1 MPSYTQRGLKKCPK
15 CKTETE
21 NKKCPICGAA
31 TQGTGPWV
39 VRFRTIEN
47 GARINKRLSKDEH
60 GHNFLSK
67 KEAQAAYEAYVK
79 EHKNESKVIADS
91 FIFDELLKR
100 YLKYDATLVRE
111 STTYDKENVFA
122 LHITP
127 YFTGK
132 RIDKLTKIDILDW
145 LDKIN
150 ELISEK
156 TKKPYSFKYK
166 EKIRGYMFSFLTFCE
181 DFFDIPNVMKRLKT
195 PRNKPPKKEMQFYV
209 LEEFNALC
217 DVIDDI
223 MWKSFFMTLYYS
235 GMRIGEMLALS
246 DKDINIQ
253 KETIKID
260 KSLTRKT
267 TDGSP
272 YKITPPKNKS
282 SIRTISIPKVL
293 SEQLKYYF
301 DYKRGNNISGTFLF
315 GGEVPIAENTYMRRL
330 ATYANTA
337 GIKKIRIHDFRHSH
351 ASLFINLGANVV
363 LVSKRLGHSTPNE
376 TLATYGHLFPSSEP
390 DIVHKLDD
398 VLGAHL
404 GAKK

>member
-1 MPSYTQRGLKKCPK
+1 MPSFTQRGLKKCPK

-21 NKKCPICGAA
+21 NKKCPNCGAA

-39 VRFRTIEN
+39 VRFRTVEN
-47 GARINKRLSKDEH
+47 GERINKRLSKDEH
-60 GHNFLSK
+60 GNNFSSK
-67 KEAQAAYEAYVK
+67 KEAQAAFEAYIK
-79 EHKNESKVIADS
+79 EHANESKVVSDS
-91 FIFDELLKR
+91 LLFDELLKR

-111 STTYDKENVFA
+111 STTYDKENVFM

-132 RIDKLTKIDILDW
+132 RVDKLTKINILDW
-145 LDKIN
+145 LDLIN
-150 ELISEK
+150 GLISER
-156 TKKPYSFKYK
+156 TNKPYSFKYK
-166 EKIRGYMFSFLTFCE
+166 EKIRGYMFSFLSFCE

-195 PRNKPPKKEMQFYV
+195 PRNKPPKKEMQFYD
-209 LEEFNALC
+209 LEEFDALC
-217 DVIDDI
+217 NVIDDL
-223 MWKSFFMTLYYS
+223 MWKTFFMTLYYS
-235 GMRIGEMLALS
+235 GMRVGELLALTN
-246 DKDINIQ
+246 KDVNFE

-267 TDGSP
+267 TDGAP
-272 YKITPPKNKS
+272 YKITYPKNKS
-282 SIRTISIPKVL
+282 SIRTISIPKELVN
-293 SEQLKYYF
+293 QLKSYF
-301 DYKRGNNISGTFLF
+301 EYKEKNNISSSFLF
-315 GGEVPIAENTYMRRL
+315 GGDVPLAENTYARRL
-330 ATYANTA
+330 AKYAERAN
-337 GIKKIRIHDFRHSH
+337 IKKIRIHDFRHSH

-398 VLGAHL
+398 VLGARL